1 MGTGFSEIIQ
11 GAMYFMNDVRWQEQ
25 LAADPAQFFR
35 AKSAFV
41 ISAIPRFNC
50 PPNMQEYLTYTAP
63 AVDDM
68 VYTAEE
74 DKTSGFVIETGK
86 TGFQLCSVAMEN
98 KQSNGSVFL
107 TPVDC
112 SYDDETGDVTVN
124 ADVRTAQSLV
134 LDFYT
139 DGEFTNE
146 LDDEQKRI
154 MSLAVACDWY
164 FQFANDYLGIA
175 NLVTDKSFSIKS
187 PSEHI
192 RANTERMRYLR
203 EELRSELHA
212 YEQRL
217 YKVQFTP
224 KTMIPKV

>member
-11 GAMYFMNDVRWQEQ
+11 DAMYFMNDVRWHEQ
-25 LAADPAQFFR
+25 LASDPAQFFR

-50 PPNMQEYLTYTAP
+50 PPNMQEFLTYTP
-63 AVDDM
+63 PMSDDTS
-68 VYTAEE
+68 YTATEAQ
-74 DKTSGFVIETGK
+74 TSGFVIETGK
-86 TGFQLCSVAMEN
+86 TGFQICSAAMEN

-107 TPVDC
+107 SPVDC
-112 SYDDETGDVTVN
+112 SYDDETGDVTIN
-124 ADVRTAQSLV
+124 ADVAAGASLV

-139 DGEFTNE
+139 DGTFDNV
-146 LDDEQKRI
+146 LDNEQKRI
-154 MSLAVACDWY
+154 LALAVACDWY

-203 EELRSELHA
+203 EQLRSELHA

>member
-41 ISAIPRFNC
+41 VSAIPRFNC
-50 PPNMQEYLTYTAP
+50 PPNMQEYLLYKPCMT
-63 AVDDM
+63 DDTS
-68 VYTAEE
+68 YTAEE
-74 DKTSGFVIETGK
+74 DKESGFVIETGK
-86 TGFQLCSVAMEN
+86 IGFQLCSAAMEN
-98 KQSNGSVFL
+98 TESNGSVFL
-107 TPVDC
+107 SPIDC
-112 SYDDETGDVTVN
+112 SYDDETGDVTIN
-124 ADVRTAQSLV
+124 ADVRAGQSLV

-139 DGEFTNE
+139 DGVFDNE

-154 MSLAVACDWY
+154 LSLAVACDWY

-192 RANTERMRYLR
+192 KVNTDRMRYLR
-203 EELRSELHA
+203 EQLRSELHA

-217 YKVQFTP
+217 YKVQFVP
-224 KTMIPKV
+224 KPMLPKV